1 MEGQN
6 IASVEEGLEVDPGQ
20 RVKTEDEPMESI
32 KPEESEPEATKD
44 NNPYAYLQR
53 DEFCSER
60 YKIELRNLP
69 KQYGFNE
76 LKKFMMKLKLNPHKI
91 KKGTAKGHFVFI
103 SFRTEEER
111 DKARAT
117 LSGQKWKNKVL
128 EASFANAAKDPLVKQ
143 RASLEGKGNEE
154 PEEIFTESVDEMVKK
169 STTPWFDVPYS
180 EQLEKKNEIVRGYL
194 EGLKKELFRTNMDL
208 RKLPNPLWVS
218 ESILPS
224 PVTSHYRN
232 KCEFT
237 IGYNPENKEKTVG
250 FRLSS
255 YKRGSKAV
263 GKIDSLIHLPE
274 KMVQGA
280 QVFET
285 FIRKSSYEPYD
296 PETHVGVWKQL
307 TVRTSS
313 TDLLLMLIISRK
325 DLSQHE
331 VEILKKDLR
340 LEFKDLKSPA
350 ISSFFIKELE
360 VQGQKTKN
368 EPELLF
374 GKGYNAEKICN
385 LSFRISA
392 ESFFQINSLAAE
404 VLINAIKSHAELDD
418 DTCLLDIC
426 CGTGTLGLCL
436 GKFCGEVHGVELI
449 SSAVEDA
456 RVNAK
461 DNGLEDKCQFYC
473 GKAEDVVDVLTY
485 QTKKKKIVAIV
496 DPPRAGVQL
505 KVLQTLRRCSK
516 IDTVVYVSCDA
527 EAAKKNFVDLARP
540 ESKKYRLNP
549 FVPRRFIPVDLFPMS
564 PHMELI
570 VILQRI
576 QDESCNTI
584 PLC

>member
-1 MEGQN
+1 
-6 IASVEEGLEVDPGQ
+6 
-20 RVKTEDEPMESI
+20 
-32 KPEESEPEATKD
+32 
-44 NNPYAYLQR
+44 
-53 DEFCSER
+53 
-60 YKIELRNLP
+60 
-69 KQYGFNE
+69 
-76 LKKFMMKLKLNPHKI
+76 
-91 KKGTAKGHFVFI
+91 
-103 SFRTEEER
+103 
-111 DKARAT
+111 
-117 LSGQKWKNKVL
+117 
-128 EASFANAAKDPLVKQ
+128 
-143 RASLEGKGNEE
+143 
-154 PEEIFTESVDEMVKK
+154 
-169 STTPWFDVPYS
+169 
-180 EQLEKKNEIVRGYL
+180 
-194 EGLKKELFRTNMDL
+194 
-208 RKLPNPLWVS
+208 
-218 ESILPS
+218 
-224 PVTSHYRN
+224 
-232 KCEFT
+232 
-237 IGYNPENKEKTVG
+237 VG

-280 QVFET
+280 QAFEA
-285 FIRKSSYEPYD
+285 FIRKSSYEPFD
-296 PETHVGVWKQL
+296 PETHEGVWKQL

-325 DLSQHE
+325 DLSQDQ
-331 VEILKKDLR
+331 VDTLKKDIVS
-340 LEFKDLKSPA
+340 EFKEMKCPA

-374 GKGYNAEKICN
+374 GKGYNEETMCD
-385 LSFRISA
+385 LSFRISS

-404 VLINAIKSHAELDD
+404 VLINAIKSHAELDEE
-418 DTCLLDIC
+418 TCLLDIC

-436 GKFCGEVHGVELI
+436 AKSCGEVHGVEII

-461 DNGLEDKCQFYC
+461 ENGLEQKCQFYC
-473 GKAEDVVDVLTY
+473 GKAEDIVDVLTY

-496 DPPRAGVQL
+496 DPPRAGVHL

-516 IDTVVYVSCDA
+516 INTIVYVSCDA

-540 ESKKYRLNP
+540 ESKKYRLSP

-576 QDESCNTI
+576 RDESCDSVS
-584 PLC
+584 